1 MRYANVPQMKAG
13 MKVLSPYF
21 PPSRDALIHNFI
33 HDLKT
38 HSLYFE
44 NIVYLGPTLTFWAM
58 LSQFQFMADLNTMVP
73 SAPIV
78 ATTAALRPPGASRRL
93 VGTVTSQYRPRLE
106 IV

>member
-58 LSQFQFMADLNTMVP
+58 LSQFQLWCAMEQNRTLTQSP
-73 SAPIV
+73 
-78 ATTAALRPPGASRRL
+78 TAAP
-93 VGTVTSQYRPRLE
+93 
-106 IV
+106 